1 MPSKRYRKALEL
13 VDGAKAYPLKAAV
26 EVLTKF
32 PKAKFNETV
41 DLAFR
46 LGVDPKQSDQMVR
59 GTVPLP
65 HGSGKTVRV
74 LVFAKSGPAAEAA
87 KGAGAEY
94 VGFEDMIKKCQEGWS
109 DFDVAIATPEA
120 MGEVR
125 KLGKV
130 LGPRGLMPNPKTG
143 TVTFDVAKAVKEEKA
158 GKVEFRTDKTGIVH
172 VPVGKISFTA
182 PKLVEN
188 ASTLLNA
195 VLKAKPTTAK
205 GRYLRSVTLAS
216 TMSPGISIDTAAME
230 ATL

>member
-1 MPSKRYRKALEL
+1 
-13 VDGAKAYPLKAAV
+13 
-26 EVLTKF
+26 
-32 PKAKFNETV
+32 
-41 DLAFR
+41 
-46 LGVDPKQSDQMVR
+46 
-59 GTVPLP
+59 
-65 HGSGKTVRV
+65 
-74 LVFAKSGPAAEAA
+74 
-87 KGAGAEY
+87 
-94 VGFEDMIKKCQEGWS
+94 
-109 DFDVAIATPEA
+109 
-120 MGEVR
+120 
-125 KLGKV
+125 
-130 LGPRGLMPNPKTG
+130 MPNPKTG
-143 TVTFDVAKAVKEEKA
+143 TVTFDIAKAVKEEKA